1 MKELQ
6 SDTSIVILPADKG
19 RSTVILN
26 REDYL
31 EKCMAHIN
39 NGPYQL
45 LKKDPTTK
53 IKTKTLKQLKVLKDN
68 EFIGNKLYY
77 CLKPADSLAPR
88 FYGQTEIHKPGVP
101 TRPIASY
108 SGSPLY
114 NLNKYIGNILKA
126 HVKDENNNAKNSTT
140 FSNYIRNVPI
150 EDDEIMESSDLTSL
164 YTNIPIIDTLNII
177 KDYVNND
184 DQFTRKTAI
193 PQDKFLDLVHLVLT
207 TTWYTF
213 NSQFYQQT
221 DGVAMVGL
229 ASSTTAEI
237 YMQAY
242 ERTAITTTLY
252 PPKVW
257 ERFVDGVYSILQCTH
272 LENFFHHIN
281 NLHQNIKFTM
291 EEESNGELA
300 FLDTLLKRNNGEIS
314 VLVYSKP
321 THTDQ
326 YLHYS
331 SQPQTSCKENVASSL
346 FNRTYSIITNKDDL
360 HKENAR
366 IKQVLKEN
374 GYRESII
381 NKIFRRITNNH
392 SLLQS
397 QQLTQATD
405 IQEEEI
411 RVSINLPYVEGT
423 SEKLRRILRSH
434 KIRSTLYTE
443 MALCKLFCKSKDQV
457 ATEDKNNIVYEIDCS
472 NCQAVYF
479 GESKRSLKSRSDE
492 HKRSVRN
499 CDFDKNQIAKHFWE
513 ADLSF
518 NWDQKKVIDMESRLI
533 PRKITE
539 TIHSLK
545 NSNHIDKIFYMLPE
559 IWLPNFR

>member
-1 MKELQ
+1 MV
-6 SDTSIVILPADKG
+6 SFDV
-19 RSTVILN
+19 
-26 REDYL
+26 
-31 EKCMAHIN
+31 
-39 NGPYQL
+39 
-45 LKKDPTTK
+45 
-53 IKTKTLKQLKVLKDN
+53 
-68 EFIGNKLYY
+68 
-77 CLKPADSLAPR
+77 
-88 FYGQTEIHKPGVP
+88 
-101 TRPIASY
+101 
-108 SGSPLY
+108 
-114 NLNKYIGNILKA
+114 
-126 HVKDENNNAKNSTT
+126 
-140 FSNYIRNVPI
+140 
-150 EDDEIMESSDLTSL
+150 TSL
-164 YTNIPIIDTLNII
+164 YPNIPIIDTLNII

-213 NSQFYQQT
+213 NSQFYQKT
-221 DGVAMVGL
+221 DDIAMGGPP
-229 ASSTTAEI
+229 SSTTAEI

-242 ERTAITTTLY
+242 ERTAITTALH

-257 ERFVDGVYSILQCTH
+257 ERFVDDVYSILKRTH

-300 FLDTLLKRNNGEIS
+300 FLDTLLKRNNREIS
-314 VLVYSKP
+314 VLVYRKP

-331 SQPQTSCKENVASSL
+331 SHHQTSCKESVVSSL
-346 FNRTYSIITNKDDL
+346 FNRAYSIITNKDDL

-366 IKQVLKEN
+366 IKEVLKEN

-392 SLLQS
+392 CLPQS

-405 IQEEEI
+405 IQEEGI
-411 RVSINLPYVEGT
+411 RISINLPYVEGT
-423 SEKLRRILRSH
+423 SEKLLRILRSH
-434 KIRSTLYTE
+434 KIRSTFYAE
-443 MALCKLFCKSKDQV
+443 MTLRKLLCKPKDRV
-457 ATEDKNNIVYEIDCS
+457 ATEDKNNIFYETDCS

-479 GESKRSLKSRSDE
+479 GESKWSLKSRSDE

-499 CDFDKNQIAKHFWE
+499 CDLDKNEIAKHCQE
-513 ADLSF
+513 ADHNL
-518 NWDQKKVIDMESRLI
+518 NWDQKKIIDMESRLI
-533 PRKITE
+533 PRNIEE

-545 NSNHIDKIFYMLPE
+545 NPNHINKISYMLPE
-559 IWLPNFR
+559 IWLPNLR